1 MANYELRAEVSRL
14 ESELRNVERENNALR
29 SEINSTVNSVNQA
42 ERNLADYN
50 QHIRNTLDNADGI
63 INSSINRALDAY
75 ELQGQ
80 IDRLYVRYKNI
91 ELANKKIRAL
101 NNKKYYDFN
110 NFRTVRKIVQG
121 LMDNLD
127 LNMVNDAI
135 IYKSIERQHLKTPDF
150 WLTPALLSVMA
161 WKNDDKPL
169 ADRAVAEA
177 VKLDRKNSC
186 MFYMIFNMRMRRDN
200 AAVKW
205 FLEYQKCELKGS
217 DENTF
222 LMLFSLISKT
232 LSDTVDDE
240 TSRLISDYIHELIV
254 ECAQKEG
261 YSEEDV
267 VELICS
273 KMMSL
278 LKPESYDLP
287 TLAKYCKDYS
297 NMSRMVDYA
306 NNNYNILE
314 FIMKIK
320 NVPVAERNTYLKEYL
335 DELLAKPNDVEI
347 ETYNEIEYNELVI
360 RLGGDVEQAKE
371 QFNAEL
377 LRRESELNIISSIIG
392 WIYDFGNDDVNG
404 QMRLNMF
411 TLVKTLQEKAA
422 ESYFKKY
429 RMMYKDIRSVQI
441 LDYSADV
448 NFTQEAAESSKVESF
463 YRDQQYSKL
472 ATVRNIGA
480 YIAFGV
486 AAACGVAAPFL
497 SLFLLVGS
505 GIGAIVGAGILI
517 GNNFKKKNIILRI
530 QKQKS
535 NVLEILHKMFVEY
548 EQFKEIYR
556 ERDSIS
562 ERILE
567 EFAKL

>member
-1 MANYELRAEVSRL
+1 MGNYELKAEVSRL
-14 ESELRNVERENNALR
+14 ESELRSIERENNALR
-29 SEINSTVNSVNQA
+29 SEISSTVSSVNQA
-42 ERNLADYN
+42 ERNLAEYN
-50 QHIRNTLDNADGI
+50 QHIRNSLENANGT

-80 IDRLYVRYKNI
+80 IDRLYARYKNV
-91 ELANKKIRAL
+91 ELANKKIRTL

-121 LMDNLD
+121 IMDNLD
-127 LNMVNDAI
+127 LNMVSDAI

-169 ADRAVAEA
+169 ADRATAEA
-177 VKLDRKNSC
+177 VKLDKKNSC
-186 MFYMIFNMRMRRDN
+186 MFYMIFNMRMGRDS

-240 TSRLISDYIHELIV
+240 TARLISDYIHRLIV
-254 ECAQKEG
+254 ECAEKEG

-267 VELICS
+267 IGLICS
-273 KMMSL
+273 KMTSL

-287 TLAKYCKDYS
+287 MLAKYCKDYS
-297 NMSRMVDYA
+297 SMNKMANYA

-320 NVPVAERNTYLKEYL
+320 NVPIAERNTYLKEYL
-335 DELLAKPNDVEI
+335 NDLLDKPNDVEI

-360 RLGGDVEQAKE
+360 RLSGDVEQAKE
-371 QFNAEL
+371 KFDAEL

-422 ESYFKKY
+422 NLYFTKY
-429 RMMYKDIRSVQI
+429 RSMYKDIRPVQI
-441 LDYSADV
+441 LDYSTDM
-448 NFTQEAAESSKVESF
+448 NFTQEADENNKVESF
-463 YRDQQYSKL
+463 YQEQQSAEL
-472 ATVRNIGA
+472 ATVKNISA
-480 YIAFGV
+480 YVAFGV
-486 AAACGVAAPFL
+486 AIACGIASPFV
-497 SLFLLVGS
+497 SWFLLVGTA
-505 GIGAIVGAGILI
+505 IGTIGGVGVLVA
-517 GNNFKKKNIILRI
+517 NNFKRKNIILRI

-535 NVLEILHKMFVEY
+535 NVLEILHRMFVEY
-548 EQFKEIYR
+548 GQFRDIYR
-556 ERDSIS
+556 EGDAIS

>member
-1 MANYELRAEVSRL
+1 MGNYKLRAEVGRL
-14 ESELRNVERENNALR
+14 ESELREIKRENNALR
-29 SEINSTVNSVNQA
+29 SEISSTVNSVNQA
-42 ERNLADYN
+42 ERNLAEYN
-50 QHIRNTLDNADGI
+50 QHIRNTLDNANGT

-80 IDRLYVRYKNI
+80 IDKLYVRYKNV

-121 LMDNLD
+121 MMDNLD
-127 LNMVNDAI
+127 LNMVSDAI

-169 ADRAVAEA
+169 ADRATAEA
-177 VKLDRKNSC
+177 VKLDMKNSC
-186 MFYMIFNMRMRRDN
+186 MFYMIFNMRMGRDS

-240 TSRLISDYIHELIV
+240 TARLISDYIHRLIV
-254 ECAQKEG
+254 ECAEKEG

-267 VELICS
+267 VGLICS
-273 KMMSL
+273 RMTSL

-297 NMSRMVDYA
+297 SMNRMANYA

-320 NVPVAERNTYLKEYL
+320 NVPIAERNTYLKEYL
-335 DELLAKPNDVEI
+335 NELLAKPNDVEI

-360 RLGGDVEQAKE
+360 RLSGDVEQAKE
-371 QFNAEL
+371 RFDAEL

-422 ESYFKKY
+422 DLYFKKY
-429 RMMYKDIRSVQI
+429 RSMYKDVRPVQI
-441 LDYSADV
+441 LDYSTDM
-448 NFTQEAAESSKVESF
+448 NFTQEAAENSKVESF
-463 YRDQQYSKL
+463 YQEQQSAEV
-472 ATVRNIGA
+472 ATVKNLSA
-480 YIAFGV
+480 YIAFSV
-486 AAACGVAAPFL
+486 AVACGIASPFL
-497 SLFLLVGS
+497 SLFLLIGT
-505 GIGAIVGAGILI
+505 GIGAIAGAGII
-517 GNNFKKKNIILRI
+517 ISNNFKKKNIVLRI

-548 EQFKEIYR
+548 EQFKGIYK
-556 ERDSIS
+556 ERDAIS
-562 ERILE
+562 ERIME